1 MLYVSLSTAYFT
13 KLKLKIVNFVKAH
26 GYILPVATGRHSR
39 AKTWLILGGGCVS
52 MIMVIT
58 IVTITV
64 VSQWS
69 WSSTSSQSWVCL
81 NNHRHHRHDH
91 GCVSMIMVINIVIR
105 SEGVSPTAPAHNSDL
120 VGRFWRKK
128 HGLPCVSYLENNSK
142 ITTAGYNGN
151 GLWEL
156 RAPSLSA
163 RVGLTG
169 SNQDIC

>member
-26 GYILPVATGRHSR
+26 GYILPVATERHSR

-69 WSSTSSQSWVCL
+69 WSSTSSS
-81 NNHRHHRHDH
+81 
-91 GCVSMIMVINIVIR
+91 
-105 SEGVSPTAPAHNSDL
+105 
-120 VGRFWRKK
+120 GRRGFHQQHQRTIQTWWDAFEEKK

-169 SNQDIC
+169 SNQAIC

>member
-69 WSSTSSQSWVCL
+69 WSSTSSS
-81 NNHRHHRHDH
+81 
-91 GCVSMIMVINIVIR
+91 
-105 SEGVSPTAPAHNSDL
+105 
-120 VGRFWRKK
+120 GRRGFHQQHQRTIQTWWDAFEEKK